1 MTIGLITPPVGG
13 VLFVITSISRLKFE
27 LISRAIL
34 PMILAEVAVLAFII
48 QFPALSVTFPGWLG
62 FTH

>member
-1 MTIGLITPPVGG
+1 
-13 VLFVITSISRLKFE
+13 

-34 PMILAEVAVLAFII
+34 PMILAEAAILALII
-48 QFPALSVTFPGWLG
+48 QFPALSVTFPSWLG